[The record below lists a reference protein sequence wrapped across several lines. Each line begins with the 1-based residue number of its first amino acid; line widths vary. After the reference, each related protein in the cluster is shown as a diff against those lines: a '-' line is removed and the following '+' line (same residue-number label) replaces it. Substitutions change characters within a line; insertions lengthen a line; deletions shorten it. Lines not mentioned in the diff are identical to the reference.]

1 MSDDSNRLVDVEREV
16 GQLTTLV
23 DRIDTTLTKLTD
35 LSTTVSQIL
44 AVQGNR
50 LEVQEKAGEK
60 LEKLIE
66 TRRIDNERAI
76 REVGTRIDDLEADL
90 YEEIKNN
97 NENVIKEIKGLR
109 KEAGDQH
116 DDISTRMTRLEKW
129 MWLFIGGGVVLGF
142 ILDKVNL
149 ISLFT

>member
-1 MSDDSNRLVDVEREV
+1 MAEDSHRLIEVEKEV

-23 DRIDTTLTKLTD
+23 GRIDTTLTKLTD

-60 LEKLIE
+60 LENLIE
-66 TRRIDNERAI
+66 TRRIDNEKAI
-76 REVGTRIDDLEADL
+76 RQVDIRIDDLETDL

-97 NENVIKEIKGLR
+97 NEDVIKEIKDLR
-109 KEAGDQH
+109 KEAGVQH
-116 DDISTRMTRLEKW
+116 DDISKRMTRLEKW
-129 MWLFIGGGVVLGF
+129 VWLFIGGGVVVGF
-142 ILDKVNL
+142 ILDKVNF

>member
-1 MSDDSNRLVDVEREV
+1 MSDDSHRLIEVEKEV

-60 LEKLIE
+60 LENLIE
-66 TRRIDNERAI
+66 TRRIDNEKALRQ
-76 REVGTRIDDLEADL
+76 VSTRIDDLETYL
-90 YEEIKNN
+90 YDDMKKNN
-97 NENVIKEIKGLR
+97 EDVIKEIKDLR
-109 KEAGDQH
+109 KEASVQH
-116 DDISTRMTRLEKW
+116 DDISKRMTRLEKW
-129 MWLFIGGGVVLGF
+129 VWLFIGGGVVVGF
-142 ILDKVNL
+142 ILDKVNI

>member
-1 MSDDSNRLVDVEREV
+1 MVEDSHRLNEVEKEV

-23 DRIDTTLTKLTD
+23 GRIDTTLTKLTD

-60 LEKLIE
+60 LENLIE
-66 TRRIDNERAI
+66 TRRIDNEKAI
-76 REVGTRIDDLEADL
+76 RQVDIRIDDLESDL

-97 NENVIKEIKGLR
+97 NENVITEIKGLR
-109 KEAGDQH
+109 TEAGIQH
-116 DDISTRMTRLEKW
+116 DDISKRMTRLEKW
-129 MWLFIGGGVVLGF
+129 MWLFIGGGAVIGF
-142 ILDKVNL
+142 ILDKVNF

>member
-1 MSDDSNRLVDVEREV
+1 MADDSHRLIEVEKEV

-60 LEKLIE
+60 LENLIE
-66 TRRIDNERAI
+66 TRRIDNEKALRQ
-76 REVGTRIDDLEADL
+76 VSTRIDDLETDL
-90 YEEIKNN
+90 YDDMKKNN
-97 NENVIKEIKGLR
+97 EDVIKEIKDLR
-109 KEAGDQH
+109 KEASVQH
-116 DDISTRMTRLEKW
+116 DDISKRMTRLEKW
-129 MWLFIGGGVVLGF
+129 VWLFIGGGVVVGF
-142 ILDKVNL
+142 ILDKVNI

>member
-1 MSDDSNRLVDVEREV
+1 MSDDSQRLSEVEREV
-16 GQLTTLV
+16 GQLSTVV
-23 DRIDTTLTKLTD
+23 DRIDITLTKLTD

-66 TRRIDNERAI
+66 TRRLDNERAI
-76 REVGTRIDDLEADL
+76 KEVNERIDELESDL
-90 YEEIKNN
+90 YADIKDNNEKVIEEIK
-97 NENVIKEIKGLR
+97 ELR
-109 KEAGDQH
+109 KEGTTQH
-116 DDISTRMTRLEKW
+116 DDISKRMTRIEKW
-129 MWLFIGGGVVLGF
+129 MWLFIGGGAVLGF
-142 ILDKVNL
+142 ILDKINF